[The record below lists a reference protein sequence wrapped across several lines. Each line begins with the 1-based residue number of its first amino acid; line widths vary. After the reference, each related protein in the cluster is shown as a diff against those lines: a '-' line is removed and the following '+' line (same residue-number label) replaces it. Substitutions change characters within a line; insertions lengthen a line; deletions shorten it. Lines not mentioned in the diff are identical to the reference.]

1 MEVTYALSSIRKR
14 GQDSGEMVQRAL
26 KEERSH
32 GAAAGACDP
41 SS

>member
-1 MEVTYALSSIRKR
+1 MEVTYALSSVRKR
-14 GQDSGEMVQRAL
+14 GQDSGEMGQRTS

-32 GAAAGACDP
+32 GAVAGACDP